1 MRRPA
6 SGGAGVARRL
16 EGQGAAP
23 HVLGAPG
30 AGERAVPGQA
40 ARRPAP
46 EAMRDAFLTLP
57 TGSLPKAAV
66 AARSAAL
73 RGRRDRAG
81 AQALAAR
88 TGADLRRA
96 GVAGTPAGVRPARR
110 RNGRRTLGRSPR
122 SAAADSARG
131 ARP

>member
-16 EGQGAAP
+16 ESQGAAP
-23 HVLGAPG
+23 HVMGAPG

-40 ARRPAP
+40 PRRPAP

-66 AARSAAL
+66 AARP
-73 RGRRDRAG
+73 
-81 AQALAAR
+81 
-88 TGADLRRA
+88 GADLRRA
-96 GVAGTPAGVRPARR
+96 GVAGTPAGARPARR
-110 RNGRRTLGRSPR
+110 RNGCRTLRRSPR
-122 SAAADSARG
+122 SAAAVSVRG